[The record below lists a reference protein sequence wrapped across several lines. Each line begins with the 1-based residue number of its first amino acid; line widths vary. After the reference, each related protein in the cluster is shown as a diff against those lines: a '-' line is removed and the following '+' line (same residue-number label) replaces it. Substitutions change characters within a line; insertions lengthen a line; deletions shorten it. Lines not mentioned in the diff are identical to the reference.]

1 MVNIGLTD
9 LPKSRWWG
17 GTCPSASPVPTA
29 LVCVLPLLPSHL
41 VFLALLPRLPR
52 SRHANCRRRRRL
64 CYEAVWLEGHK
75 RSQHEAFIGLIDAPI
90 KGHQQALWSGR
101 SPRRQQPVQQVRR
114 RPAVVAHM
122 RARVLCFTRVS
133 ANKVSNRNICQEVV
147 SQGVQC
153 DAKRK
158 MPIMY

>member
-1 MVNIGLTD
+1 M
-9 LPKSRWWG
+9 
-17 GTCPSASPVPTA
+17 
-29 LVCVLPLLPSHL
+29 PL
-41 VFLALLPRLPR
+41 RLPG
-52 SRHANCRRRRRL
+52 SDSPGIYSPFASFSVGLPGLVAAAACLPARRRHRASCCRL

-133 ANKVSNRNICQEVV
+133 ANKVSNRNIC
-147 SQGVQC
+147 
-153 DAKRK
+153 
-158 MPIMY
+158 

>member
-1 MVNIGLTD
+1 MLPLVDIGLTD
-9 LPKSRWWG
+9 LPKPWWLG

-29 LVCVLPLLPSHL
+29 LVYVLPLLPSQL

-52 SRHANCRRRRRL
+52 SHHANCRRRRRL

-101 SPRRQQPVQQVRR
+101 SPRRQQPCTASA
-114 RPAVVAHM
+114 PAAGSGRAH
-122 RARVLCFTRVS
+122 ARSCAVLYSRL
-133 ANKVSNRNICQEVV
+133 RQ
-147 SQGVQC
+147 
-153 DAKRK
+153 
-158 MPIMY
+158 

>member
-1 MVNIGLTD
+1 MLPLVDIGLTD

-17 GTCPSASPVPTA
+17 GTCPSASPESDSPGMCSPFASFSVGLSG
-29 LVCVLPLLPSHL
+29 LVAAAACLP
-41 VFLALLPRLPR
+41 V
-52 SRHANCRRRRRL
+52 RRRRRHASCCRL

-101 SPRRQQPVQQVRR
+101 SPRRRQPVQQKRRR
-114 RPAVVAHM
+114 RPTVVAHM

-133 ANKVSNRNICQEVV
+133 ANKVSNRNIC
-147 SQGVQC
+147 
-153 DAKRK
+153 
-158 MPIMY
+158 